1 MAIAGPNIAGFFG
14 NLIPLFTALFA
25 AALLGDMPH
34 LFHAAAFGLIVA
46 GIIIASQ
53 LKAPN
58 KKGANNSLGDTK

>member
-25 AALLGDMPH
+25 AAILGDMPH

-46 GIIIASQ
+46 GIVISSQ
-53 LKAPN
+53 LAAPN
-58 KKGANNSLGDTK
+58 KNASNDS